1 MPSPTLDNALL
12 KRGVRALRT
21 DQAGGVTL
29 TAAAVVALVWANWP
43 GGSSYVETWTRIAP
57 WSHAL
62 GFGLSIRDWVDQGLF
77 FVFFAQV
84 GLEIR
89 REVTVGELGSVRRA
103 AVPVVAALVGMAVPA
118 LVYTAVLAGGVGS
131 SAWGIPTATDV
142 AFAVGALGLVGGR
155 SGRAR
160 VFLMTLAVADDIA
173 SILVL
178 VVFYSRG
185 LHPEWLPVGI
195 GALIVLVPL
204 WWSRVPAGVVRI
216 ALVAVAWWAM
226 LHAGVDA
233 AVIGVALGLWG
244 PDRRPA
250 GPTTARRPGR
260 TGVRGWVLRITPLVN
275 GLVLPLFALANIGIA
290 VSTSM
295 LSGPGAL
302 AIFLAVLAAR
312 LVGKPVGIVA
322 GTLGTRRWLRSSG
335 PPVISRRYL
344 TGVGAVAGVGFTVPL
359 LIIRQ
364 ALPAGPLTV
373 AATAGLLVGSV
384 IAVGTGAV
392 LLRAGPAA
400 TRRPVVTGAET
411 T

>member
-1 MPSPTLDNALL
+1 
-12 KRGVRALRT
+12 
-21 DQAGGVTL
+21 
-29 TAAAVVALVWANWP
+29 
-43 GGSSYVETWTRIAP
+43 
-57 WSHAL
+57 
-62 GFGLSIRDWVDQGLF
+62 
-77 FVFFAQV
+77 
-84 GLEIR
+84 
-89 REVTVGELGSVRRA
+89 
-103 AVPVVAALVGMAVPA
+103 
-118 LVYTAVLAGGVGS
+118 
-131 SAWGIPTATDV
+131 
-142 AFAVGALGLVGGR
+142 
-155 SGRAR
+155 
-160 VFLMTLAVADDIA
+160 
-173 SILVL
+173 
-178 VVFYSRG
+178 
-185 LHPEWLPVGI
+185 
-195 GALIVLVPL
+195 
-204 WWSRVPAGVVRI
+204 VVRI